1 MKEGKPQGSSR
12 DHRIDFLRGL
22 ALAEI
27 FINHVPGNLYSYFTH
42 TNFGFSDAAEVFVML
57 AGFASAYAYF
67 AHVERGERWD
77 SAVKAWRR
85 AGVLYMSHIVTT
97 IAGIALFSAAAIW
110 FARPGYLADMIYY
123 LNLKEVFE
131 SPAAS
136 FIGIVTMGHQLGY
149 FNILPMYMGILS
161 MLPIMMW
168 LAERGLKVLLIA
180 SIALWLIAGTFV
192 IDMPNYPKEG
202 GWFFNPLPWQLLFVI
217 GFIFGQWA
225 RQGKSLAFSAT
236 LYKLAVVYL
245 IVAFVWV
252 WFRLW
257 WLVPHIPLP
266 LALWDFDKTYVSL
279 PRLFHV
285 LALAYVVMMSPLGE
299 WMRRIPPSNPIT
311 AMGRHSL
318 PVFCAGT
325 LLSMAGAIARYEW
338 GDSFAHD
345 TIIIAVGLGLQMLL
359 ARALDAR
366 TPPTLKREARAPLP
380 SRGCLLPDGEKAR
393 MRGLAAGT
401 FSPIDFEI

>member
-1 MKEGKPQGSSR
+1 MTSSKLPGSSR

-22 ALAEI
+22 ALATI
-27 FINHVPGNLYSYFTH
+27 FIDHVPGNLYSYFTH

-57 AGFASAYAYF
+57 AGFAAAYAYF
-67 AHVERGERWD
+67 ASYERGERWD
-77 SAVKAWRR
+77 ASLKAVRR
-85 AGVLYMSHIVTT
+85 AGVLYVSHIVTT
-97 IAGIALFSAAAIW
+97 IAGIAIFCAAAIY

-123 LNLKEVFE
+123 LNLKEVFDN
-131 SPAAS
+131 PARS

-149 FNILPMYMGILS
+149 FNILPMYMGILL
-161 MLPIMMW
+161 MLPAIMW

-192 IDMPNYPKEG
+192 IDMPNFPKEG

-217 GFIFGQWA
+217 GFIFGQLA
-225 RQGKSLAFSAT
+225 RQGKSLAFNPT
-236 LYKLAVVYL
+236 LYKAAVVYL
-245 IVAFVWV
+245 IVSFVWV

-257 WLVPHIPLP
+257 WLTPQIPLP
-266 LALWDFDKTYVSL
+266 LALWDFDKTYVSI

-285 LALAYVVMMSPLGE
+285 LALGYVVVMSPLGA
-299 WMRRIPPSNPIT
+299 WMHRIPPSNPLT

-338 GDSFAHD
+338 GGDILSD
-345 TIIIAVGLGLQMLL
+345 TVIILVGLGLQMLL
-359 ARALDAR
+359 ALALDAAAL
-366 TPPTLKREARAPLP
+366 PPVKRDIGAAAPIP
-380 SRGCLLPDGEKAR
+380 A
-393 MRGLAAGT
+393 T
-401 FSPIDFEI
+401 